1 MLRTSDNG
9 IAKIKQWEGFRAK
22 AYRDGG
28 GVWTIG
34 YGHTSDAL
42 FEVKPNSVITEEKAE
57 ELLRHDLREAE
68 DAVNAYVKVPLNQ
81 NQFDALVSFTFNV
94 GVGGKKQAGFTTSTL
109 LKKLNAGDYDAVPK
123 ELARWNKDN
132 GKVVAGLTN
141 RRAAEAGLWATG
153 SFVASADVQASPK
166 APIKDALLKP
176 ESIGSLG
183 TAVAGVATGAA
194 GNNALAWMVGIA
206 IVIAALTVAFITI
219 SKELRN

>member
-1 MLRTSDNG
+1 MRRTSDNG
-9 IAKIKQWEGFRAK
+9 IAKIKQWEGFKKK

-28 GVWTIG
+28 GVWTVG
-34 YGHTSDAL
+34 YGHTSDENL
-42 FEVKPNSVITEEKAE
+42 TVTSTTVISEEEAE
-57 ELLRHDLREAE
+57 RLLRIDLREAE

-94 GVGGKKQAGFTTSTL
+94 GGSAFAKSTL

-141 RRAAEAGLWATG
+141 RRAAEAGLWATD
-153 SFVASADVQASPK
+153 SFVASADVQASSK
-166 APIKDALLKP
+166 MPIKDALLKP
-176 ESIGSLG
+176 EAIGSLG

-194 GNNALAWMVGIA
+194 GNNVLAWMVGVA
-206 IVIAALTVAFITI
+206 IVITALTIAFITI
-219 SKELRN
+219 RKELRN

>member
-1 MLRTSDNG
+1 MRTSDSG

-28 GVWTIG
+28 GVWTVG
-34 YGHTSDAL
+34 YGHTSDSNL
-42 FEVKPNSVITEEKAE
+42 TVTSTTVVSDAE
-57 ELLRHDLREAE
+57 AERLLRLDLREAE

-94 GVGGKKQAGFTTSTL
+94 GGSAFAKSTL

-153 SFVASADVQASPK
+153 GFVASADVQASPK

-206 IVIAALTVAFITI
+206 IVITALTVAFITI
-219 SKELRN
+219 RKELRN